1 MERHD
6 IMTNIVGIGAN
17 VCDTLLTVPFFPKED
32 TKLKASATVQS
43 GGGPCATGLVAAAKL
58 GASCAYIGNLTDD
71 GAGVFLKGDFEKYG
85 VSTELT
91 ELKKGYI
98 SFASTILLSEE
109 TASRTCVFDRGNIPP
124 TELTEP
130 RKKAVAD
137 AEILMVDGNDLA
149 AAIEA
154 AKIAQENGTKVLYDA
169 GGLYEGI
176 EELLKLTDIMIPSEE
191 FALGHTKCDNV
202 EDAAKKLFE
211 LYSPEVLVITQGK
224 NGGIIYDG
232 KDIKKYSAFLVDAVD
247 SNGSGDVFHGA
258 YAFSLVKGYDY
269 EKSAIFSS
277 AVSAIKCT
285 GVGARESVPDFNTVR
300 KFLKENN
307 YEL

>member
-1 MERHD
+1 
-6 IMTNIVGIGAN
+6 MTDIVGIGAN

-58 GASCAYIGNLTDD
+58 GAKCSYIGTLTDD
-71 GAGVFLKGDFEKYG
+71 GAGVFLKGDLEKYE
-85 VSTELT
+85 VSTKLT
-91 ELKKGYI
+91 EIKKGFI

-109 TASRTCVFDRGNIPP
+109 TASRTCIFDRGNIPH
-124 TELTEP
+124 TVLSDCQ
-130 RKKAVAD
+130 KKAIAD
-137 AEILMVDGNDLA
+137 AEILMVDGNDLS
-149 AAIEA
+149 AAIDG
-154 AKIAQENGTKVLYDA
+154 AKVARENGTKVLYDA

-176 EELLKLTDIMIPSEE
+176 EELLKLTDILIPSEE
-191 FALGHTKCDNV
+191 FALGHTKCDNA

-211 LYSPEVLVITQGK
+211 EFSPEVVVITQGK
-224 NGGIIYDG
+224 NGGVIFDG
-232 KDIKKYSAFLVDAVD
+232 KEIKKYSAFLVDAVD

-258 YAFSLVKGYDY
+258 YAFSLVQGYDY

-285 GVGARESVPDFNTVR
+285 GIGARESVPDFKTVE
-300 KFLKENN
+300 KFLKEND

>member
-1 MERHD
+1 M
-6 IMTNIVGIGAN
+6 INIVGIGAN
-17 VCDTLLTVPFFPKED
+17 VYDTLLTVPCFPKED
-32 TKLKASATVQS
+32 TKLKVSATVQS

-58 GASCAYIGNLTDD
+58 GAKCSYIGNLTDD
-71 GAGVFLKGDFEKYG
+71 GAGVFLKEDFEKYG

-91 ELKKGYI
+91 EIKKGYV
-98 SFASTILLSEE
+98 SFTSTILLSEE

-124 TELTEP
+124 TILSD
-130 RKKAVAD
+130 RQKKAISD
-137 AEILMVDGNDLA
+137 AEILMVDGNDLS
-149 AAIEA
+149 AAIEG
-154 AKIAQENGTKVLYDA
+154 AKVAKENGTKVLYDA

-176 EELLKLTDIMIPSEE
+176 AELLKITDILIPSEE

-202 EDAAKKLFE
+202 EDAAKKLFK
-211 LYSPEVLVITQGK
+211 LYSPEIIVITQGK
-224 NGGIIYDG
+224 EGGIIYDG
-232 KDIKKYSAFLVDAVD
+232 KEVIKYPAFLVDAVD

-258 YAFSLVKGYDY
+258 YAFSLVQGYDY
-269 EKSAIFSS
+269 KKSAIFSS

-285 GVGARESVPDFNTVR
+285 GTGARESVPDFNTVE

>member
-6 IMTNIVGIGAN
+6 IMTNVVGIGAN

-43 GGGPCATGLVAAAKL
+43 GGGPCATGLVAAKKL

-71 GAGVFLKGDFEKYG
+71 GPGVFLKCDFEKYG
-85 VSTELT
+85 VSTNLT

-109 TASRTCVFDRGNIPP
+109 TASRTCIFDRGNIPP
-124 TELTEP
+124 TVLSACQ
-130 RKKAVAD
+130 KKAIAD
-137 AEILMVDGNDLA
+137 AEILMVDGNDLS
-149 AAIEA
+149 AAIEG
-154 AKIAQENGTKVLYDA
+154 AKVARENGTKVLYDA

-176 EELLKLTDIMIPSEE
+176 EELLELTDILIPSEE
-191 FALGHTKCDNV
+191 FALGHTNCDNV

-211 LYSPEVLVITQGK
+211 TYSSEVVVITQGK
-224 NGGIIYDG
+224 EGGIIFDG
-232 KDIKKYSAFLVDAVD
+232 KVIKKYPAFLVDAVD

-285 GVGARESVPDFNTVR
+285 GVGARESVPDFNTVI
-300 KFLKENN
+300 KFLKENG